1 MLDAITDGVTKDVQN
16 DLSNDKKEDAKHDV
30 AQRPTILEGANNKN
44 DLADEINE
52 EKYGVDEVRD
62 DKNADWVLRVQAGPI
77 LEGEKRNGASDDEH
91 GQGGQSQQP
100 DRQSCAVL
108 VKLETN
114 KPVDQQAG
122 AESGREPVL
131 DSGEV
136 GVCGR
141 ARRGNACIKNKR
153 YDGQE
158 EVDVEE
164 GCDFFAACVRMS
176 VLESLQAH
184 AVGPTYQQQ

>member
-1 MLDAITDGVTKDVQN
+1 MLDAITDGVTKHVQN
-16 DLSNDKKEDAKHDV
+16 NLSNDKKEDAKHDV
-30 AQRPTILEGANNKN
+30 AQRPTVLEGANNKN
-44 DLADEINE
+44 DLTDEIDE
-52 EKYGVDEVRD
+52 EKDGVDKVSD
-62 DKNADWVLRVQAGPI
+62 DKDADWVLRIQAGPI
-77 LEGEKRNGASDDEH
+77 LEGEKRDGASDDEH

-100 DRQSCAVL
+100 DRQGRAVF

-114 KPVDQQAG
+114 KSVDQQAG

-164 GCDFFAACVRMS
+164 RSDFFAACVHVS

-184 AVGPTYQQQ
+184 AAGPTYQQR